1 MDRLNR
7 RYCPTYFTQTIK
19 KIRQAAALARFD
31 VCDLDTRIYTEQIKV
46 YRGISS
52 HDDTEVRTECENR

>member
-7 RYCPTYFTQTIK
+7 RYRLTYFTQTIK
-19 KIRQAAALARFD
+19 KFCQTAAFARFD
-31 VCDLDTRIYTEQIKV
+31 VSDLDTRIYTEQIKV